1 MNKYFPKLFTPLDL
15 GFMTLKNRILMGS
28 MHTGLEE
35 KGADGYKR
43 MAAYFAE
50 RAKGGVGL
58 IITGGNSPS
67 KEGIV
72 GPHEEAFTSE
82 AQIPLHKQV
91 TDAVKAA
98 DKDCKICLQIL
109 HAGPLAKTETL
120 MAPSAIKSPIS
131 RLIPHEMT
139 DADIERTISDYIRC
153 AKMAKE
159 ARYDGVEIIGSAGYL
174 VSTFLLEKTNQ
185 RTDKWGGSYENRMRF
200 PIEIV
205 KRMRAAVGENFLL
218 IFRIAAM
225 ELMDKGSSWE
235 EVVTLAKAIEA
246 EGINI
251 MSTHFVWHQAQ
262 VPTISTRVPRAAF
275 TQVTGRLKKEL
286 AIPLIT
292 SNRINMPA
300 VGEEV
305 LEKGHA
311 DIVSMGRPML
321 ADPELA
327 NKSKAGKVEEIN
339 TCIACNQAC
348 LDHAFWGKTVSC
360 LVNPRACHETELN
373 YVPTENP
380 KQIAV
385 VGAGPAGLA
394 FSITAAERG
403 HQVTLF
409 EASGEIGGHFNMA
422 KRIPGK
428 EEFHETIRYYKV
440 MLKKHGVQ
448 VKLNH
453 RVSTKEL
460 AEKKWDEVVI
470 ATGIKPRVPAIEGID
485 HPKVLSY
492 EEAIYEQK
500 PVGKKVAI
508 IGAGGIG
515 FDVAEL
521 IMHKG
526 KSAAL
531 DIEVFAKEWGID
543 FKNHPRGGVAG
554 IEPIIA
560 TADREVYL
568 LQRKTTR
575 HGRSLGKTTG
585 WTHKISLLRKGVK
598 MIGGVQYE
606 KIDDKGLHV
615 RINDTA
621 ELLDVDTIII
631 CAGQVSKRTL
641 YDDLQA
647 EIKNLHIIGGAEVAM
662 EIDAKLA
669 IDRGCRLAAE
679 L

>member
-1 MNKYFPKLFTPLDL
+1 MNQFFPRLFTPLDL
-15 GFMTLKNRILMGS
+15 GFTTLKNRILMGS

-35 KGADGYKR
+35 KGAEGYDR
-43 MAAYFAE
+43 MAAYFGE

-67 KEGIV
+67 VEGIV
-72 GPHEEAFTSE
+72 GPHEEAFTKK
-82 AQIPLHKQV
+82 AQVVQHKKV
-91 TDAVKAA
+91 TDAVHAA
-98 DKDCKICLQIL
+98 DQDCKICLQIL
-109 HAGPLAKTETL
+109 HAGPLARTEKL
-120 MAPSAIKSPIS
+120 LAPSAIKSPIN
-131 RLIPHEMT
+131 RNVPKEMT
-139 DADIERTISDYIRC
+139 EEDIERTIQDYVRC
-153 AKMAKE
+153 ATYAKE
-159 ARYDGVEIIGSAGYL
+159 AGYDGVEIIGSAGYL
-174 VSTFLLEKTNQ
+174 VSTFLLEKTNI
-185 RTDKWGGSYENRMRF
+185 RTDKWGGNYENRMRF
-200 PIEIV
+200 PLEII
-205 KRMRAAVGENFLL
+205 KRIRAAVGEEFIL
-218 IFRIAAM
+218 IYRIAAM
-225 ELMDKGSSWE
+225 ELMEKGSSWE
-235 EVVTLAKAIEA
+235 EVVTLGKAVEKA
-246 EGINI
+246 GANI

-275 TQVTGRLKKEL
+275 TQVTGNLRKEL
-286 AIPLIT
+286 SIPLIT
-292 SNRINMPA
+292 SNRINMPS
-300 VGEEV
+300 VGESV

-348 LDHAFWGKTVSC
+348 LDHAFFGKTVSC

-373 YVPTENP
+373 YLPTKNP
-380 KQIAV
+380 KKIAV
-385 VGAGPAGLA
+385 VGAGPAGLSFA
-394 FSITAAERG
+394 ITAAERG

-428 EEFHETIRYYKV
+428 EEFHETIRYYNK
-440 MLKKHGVQ
+440 MITKHGVTL
-448 VKLNH
+448 KLNH
-453 RVSTKEL
+453 KVSTEEL
-460 AEKKWDEVVI
+460 TKNDWDEVI
-470 ATGIKPRVPAIEGID
+470 MATGIKARVPNIEGID
-485 HPKVLSY
+485 HPKVVSY
-492 EEAIYEQK
+492 SEAIYGQK
-500 PVGKKVAI
+500 TIGKKVAI

-531 DIEVFAKEWGID
+531 DIDVFAKEWGID
-543 FKNHPRGGVAG
+543 FENHPRGGVAG
-554 IEPIIA
+554 IVPEVA
-560 TADREVYL
+560 KADREVYL

-598 MIGGVQYE
+598 MIGGVAYE
-606 KIDDKGLHV
+606 KIDDQGLHV

-621 ELLDVDTIII
+621 ELLPVDTVII
-631 CAGQVSKRTL
+631 CAGQESKRAT
-641 YDDLQA
+641 YDALKGKID
-647 EIKNLHIIGGAEVAM
+647 NLHIIGGADVAM

-669 IDRGCRLAAE
+669 IDQGCRLAAKI
-679 L
+679 